1 MNVCSFLFNYLLV
14 DDEVDED
21 IHEDDMVQ
29 LAFHHGVKFVVTF

>member
-21 IHEDDMVQ
+21 IHEYDMVQ